1 LRGWGGRRIDMTK
14 CCVCGKFCSWNSD
27 RGIPYGCSDPNN
39 PEPYDLEYFCDS
51 CAKKEYEKSL
61 EQGENMYVYW
71 EKPLW
76 QIKAMKELGLVER
89 DYRLVKILN

>member
-1 LRGWGGRRIDMTK
+1 MTK

-76 QIKAMKELGLVER
+76 QIKAMIELGLVER

>member
-1 LRGWGGRRIDMTK
+1 
-14 CCVCGKFCSWNSD
+14 
-27 RGIPYGCSDPNN
+27 
-39 PEPYDLEYFCDS
+39 
-51 CAKKEYEKSL
+51 
-61 EQGENMYVYW
+61 MYVYW